1 MMIVGDEKIVR
12 APGAASRRTSGRRSV
27 AGIVAVPLFAIF
39 AAGGGDAAM
48 ADGPFGNL
56 PGTWAGNG
64 TVALDGGTK
73 ERMQCRAQYIV
84 KNDDNNFQQALR
96 CSSASYKFEV
106 NAYVDHAAGSLSG
119 YWSEQIN
126 NVKGGVSGNV
136 NGNHI
141 LAVLSG
147 TGFAANLDIVT
158 QGLQQSVTLT
168 PSADTETKVQK
179 VSITMRKGGG

>member
-1 MMIVGDEKIVR
+1 MMKRTMVGNGELTAIAK
-12 APGAASRRTSGRRSV
+12 AMGRRSV
-27 AGIVAVPLFAIF
+27 ARVIALPLFVVLSAV
-39 AAGGGDAAM
+39 GGGAAF
-48 ADGPFGNL
+48 ADGPFGAL
-56 PGTWAGNG
+56 PGTWSGNG

-106 NAYVDHAAGSLSG
+106 NAYVDHEAGSLSG

-136 NGNHI
+136 DGNHI
-141 LAVLSG
+141 LAVLKG
-147 TGFAANLDIVT
+147 TGFAANLDITT
-158 QGLQQSVTLT
+158 QGSQQVVTLT

-179 VSITMRKGGG
+179 VSITMRKGG

>member
-1 MMIVGDEKIVR
+1 MNRTMVTRHWTDGGAR
-12 APGAASRRTSGRRSV
+12 GAARLMLAGAV
-27 AGIVAVPLFAIF
+27 ALPLL
-39 AAGGGDAAM
+39 AAGAGSGFA
-48 ADGPFGNL
+48 ADGPFGSL

-106 NAYVDHAAGSLSG
+106 NAYVDHEGGALSG

-136 NGNHI
+136 DGNHI
-141 LAVLSG
+141 LAVLKG
-147 TGFAANLDIVT
+147 TGFGANLDIIT
-158 QGLQQSVTLT
+158 SGSSQTVTLT
-168 PSADTETKVQK
+168 PSADTETKVQR
-179 VSITMRKGGG
+179 VSILMRKGG